1 MVLGRWPRQ
10 AVSERFLWNSPG
22 EMEIDFAGNRGFT
35 CRFGILASE
44 LRPLL
49 YLPRPGLCS
58 EAGERAREQA
68 VAAGLALLQAPMFAS
83 FGFSQLKVTTC
94 EKKKNPC
101 MSLVKTE
108 HLRMLRL
115 PIGRSLA
122 PAMIGPLHAV
132 LWRQIASSPLGRV
145 SSAVTRDR
153 DLFLDGC
160 CDIEVEAPSGTWP

>member
-94 EKKKNPC
+94 EKKKKSMYVVGKDGASEDVTTAHRPQPGPC
-101 MSLVKTE
+101 RDWPVTRCIMEANREFTS
-108 HLRMLRL
+108 
-115 PIGRSLA
+115 
-122 PAMIGPLHAV
+122 
-132 LWRQIASSPLGRV
+132 WASFLGRN
-145 SSAVTRDR
+145 T
-153 DLFLDGC
+153 G
-160 CDIEVEAPSGTWP
+160 SGSLSGWLL

>member
-1 MVLGRWPRQ
+1 MVLGCWPRQ
-10 AVSERFLWNSPG
+10 AASERFLWNSPG
-22 EMEIDFAGNRGFT
+22 EMEIDFAGNHGFT

-94 EKKKNPC
+94 EKKKKSMYVVGKDGASEDVTTAHRPQ
-101 MSLVKTE
+101 
-108 HLRMLRL
+108 
-115 PIGRSLA
+115 P
-122 PAMIGPLHAV
+122 GPRRDWPVTCCIMEANREFTS
-132 LWRQIASSPLGRV
+132 WASFLGRN
-145 SSAVTRDR
+145 T
-153 DLFLDGC
+153 G
-160 CDIEVEAPSGTWP
+160 SGSLSGWLL